1 MRKLLLILLFLP
13 LIGFGQNKEVLELRD
28 EITIIKENLD
38 RHHKQFKIG
47 VTISV
52 IAIPV
57 SLIGIFTVTP
67 VISVIGGIT
76 SLFGAIRMIDS
87 DKWFGEKYMNKIN
100 RAKSQ
105 SYITQQG
112 IQIFA
117 GDEVEIVTDFKTI
130 TGTFISH
137 GKERFSIRTTQ
148 GKEKVFTYKN
158 IKSLSKVE

>member
-1 MRKLLLILLFLP
+1 MKKLLLILLCFP
-13 LIGFGQNKEVLELRD
+13 LIGLGQNKEIIELRN
-28 EITIIKENLD
+28 EITVVKENLD
-38 RHHKQFKIG
+38 RHHKQFKTG

-67 VISVIGGIT
+67 VISVIGGIA
-76 SLFGAIRMIDS
+76 SLFGSIIIIDS
-87 DKWFGEKYMNKIN
+87 DKWFGEKFMNGSKKKGVYELE
-100 RAKSQ
+100 REQKS
-105 SYITQQG
+105 
-112 IQIFA
+112 QIFA
-117 GDEVEIVTDFKTI
+117 GDKVEVVTTFKTI